1 MADKIEENNEEPVNE
16 SGYTNFG
23 GSAGRSGTYYT
34 PTGLSDGSLLSSSP
48 LKRNQRYRKL

>member
-34 PTGLSDGSLLSSSP
+34 PTGPISLLSSSL
-48 LKRNQRYRKL
+48 LKLNQKFRKH